1 MTGSGQ
7 TDALI
12 VERSG
17 GFAGLTMRASLPVL
31 ELSPQELAAL
41 DDCLGKPAEPP
52 GGPDRFVY
60 RLRLGDRE
68 AIVQEEQLPP
78 ALRPLLLERL
88 ANSWH

>member
-1 MTGSGQ
+1 
-7 TDALI
+7 
-12 VERSG
+12 
-17 GFAGLTMRASLPVL
+17 MRASVPVS

-41 DDCLGKPAEPP
+41 DDWLGRPAGPP

-68 AIVQEEQLPP
+68 AVIQEEQLPP

-88 ANSWH
+88 ADSWH